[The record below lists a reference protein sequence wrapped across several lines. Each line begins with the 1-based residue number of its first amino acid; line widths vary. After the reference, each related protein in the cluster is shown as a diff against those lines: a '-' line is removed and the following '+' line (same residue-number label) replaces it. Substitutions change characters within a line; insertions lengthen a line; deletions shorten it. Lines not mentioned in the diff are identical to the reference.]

1 MLPEAPVQ
9 PGAPVHLPRT
19 SSQSSPLVMTPAT
32 PTTSQ
37 NALHQSPAMQI
48 SSSEQNLFQKLLRSF
63 HLLRM
68 EVKEIKAT
76 LDLLVEQ
83 SNNSRNQSSVAVT
96 NIDVKLP
103 LEDFEGVQN
112 LERLLEEE
120 RNKNYLLNKCKN
132 FGGSCFQDHTRRIL
146 KHLFTDE
153 TAELFSW
160 TGSKGGKRKFMSLK
174 IADLVIEAVLK
185 ESGQTTRADVE
196 NVMKNW
202 LRHAKDRADY
212 RKFGQYKKKNSP
224 QCKMPL
230 PLVNLLPPMQDGPPS
245 CCFRLKLYY
254 WIPLGSILD
263 DSCPKDVLRL
273 VFGPR
278 CVSVHPRIVLIL
290 SNKCQM
296 QGVLWMTSGVYFLTK
311 TSVGA
316 LLDCQRMSDYPED
329 NIRRSP

>member
-19 SSQSSPLVMTPAT
+19 SSQSSPLVMAPAT

-120 RNKNYLLNKCKN
+120 SNKNYLLNKCKN

-212 RKFGQYKKKNSP
+212 RKFGQYKKK
-224 QCKMPL
+224 
-230 PLVNLLPPMQDGPPS
+230 LPPMQDAPPS
-245 CCFRLKLYY
+245 C
-254 WIPLGSILD
+254 
-263 DSCPKDVLRL
+263 
-273 VFGPR
+273 
-278 CVSVHPRIVLIL
+278 
-290 SNKCQM
+290 
-296 QGVLWMTSGVYFLTK
+296 
-311 TSVGA
+311 
-316 LLDCQRMSDYPED
+316 
-329 NIRRSP
+329 

>member
-1 MLPEAPVQ
+1 MWRRSTSPLQIRSSVAGERGKGGPELTTRPLNRMMSCSPKDPPQTLNMLPEAPVQ

-19 SSQSSPLVMTPAT
+19 SSQSSPLVMAPAT

-120 RNKNYLLNKCKN
+120 RQQKLL
-132 FGGSCFQDHTRRIL
+132 G
-146 KHLFTDE
+146 
-153 TAELFSW
+153 
-160 TGSKGGKRKFMSLK
+160 
-174 IADLVIEAVLK
+174 LV
-185 ESGQTTRADVE
+185 
-196 NVMKNW
+196 
-202 LRHAKDRADY
+202 Y
-212 RKFGQYKKKNSP
+212 
-224 QCKMPL
+224 C
-230 PLVNLLPPMQDGPPS
+230 
-245 CCFRLKLYY
+245 
-254 WIPLGSILD
+254 
-263 DSCPKDVLRL
+263 
-273 VFGPR
+273 
-278 CVSVHPRIVLIL
+278 
-290 SNKCQM
+290 
-296 QGVLWMTSGVYFLTK
+296 
-311 TSVGA
+311 
-316 LLDCQRMSDYPED
+316 
-329 NIRRSP
+329 